1 MQLKEVGDL
10 GQVLENQ
17 ARLAELHL
25 FRTHWDE
32 AAQTAR
38 DALAKIQTL
47 GGIPPQVPL
56 LHRVLSYALAA
67 LGLLDEARVE
77 LEASADAARARDA
90 SYELALTLRA
100 LAELFMEDQ
109 EQRADWDARATTMMN
124 ELGVVEQSTA
134 RIPGSKALVVD

>member
-1 MQLKEVGDL
+1 
-10 GQVLENQ
+10 
-17 ARLAELHL
+17 
-25 FRTHWDE
+25 
-32 AAQTAR
+32 
-38 DALAKIQTL
+38 
-47 GGIPPQVPL
+47 
-56 LHRVLSYALAA
+56 LSYALAA

-109 EQRADWDARATTMMN
+109 EQRADWDARATTMLN